1 MNARE
6 SEGDAIFR
14 DPLPKG
20 FYRRVLRVAPGSE
33 LSLEPDCLRDAIVT
47 VEEGEL
53 ELECGTGS
61 RQRFGRDSMIAI
73 ARFPITH
80 LRSVGADPLVLVTV
94 SRTSLPAT
102 DEFLRDRG
110 SYFDC

>member
-1 MNARE
+1 MTAKE
-6 SEGDAIFR
+6 SEGNALFR

-20 FYRRVLRVAPGSE
+20 FSRRVLRIAPGFE
-33 LSLEPDCLRDAIVT
+33 VSLEPRCFQDAIVV

-53 ELECGTGS
+53 EVECRSGAC
-61 RQRFGRDSMIAI
+61 RRFGRGSMIAT
-73 ARFPITH
+73 ARFPIAR
-80 LRSVGADPLVLVTV
+80 LRSAGTGPLVLVAV

-102 DEFLRDRG
+102 DEFLREPG